1 MIIIFAK
8 IQYFAIILSIYQ
20 GLKKVHIL
28 NVIPL
33 IFSCFFFNLYGN
45 IFKVIMY
52 F

>member
-1 MIIIFAK
+1 MIIIFVK
-8 IQYFAIILSIYQ
+8 IQYFTIIMSIYH

-28 NVIPL
+28 NVISL
-33 IFSCFFFNLYGN
+33 IFSCYFFNLYGN